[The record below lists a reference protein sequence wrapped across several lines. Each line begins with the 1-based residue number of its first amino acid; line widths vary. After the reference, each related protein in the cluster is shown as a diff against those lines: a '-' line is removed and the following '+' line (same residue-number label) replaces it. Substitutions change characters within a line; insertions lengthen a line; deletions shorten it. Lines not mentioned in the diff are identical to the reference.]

1 MESKAA
7 NIQMLYTDKRTT
19 EQTLETVN
27 GKIMYNMTNDYMFRA
42 VLQTNKRVLAGI
54 VGALLH
60 VDPES
65 LDVEIQNPVI
75 LGQSFENKD
84 FILDINVSINNSSRL
99 NLEMQ
104 IVNYGSWKE
113 RSLSYLCRS
122 FDNVCK
128 GQDYITVE
136 PVIQVSFID
145 FTLFPESPEFYATYM
160 LQNIKTNRIYTD
172 KLQLSIIE
180 LNSIALATAGD
191 RLYKLDKWAAFF
203 KAKTWKELKSMAAT
217 NQYMRAAANTIFELS
232 SDENI
237 RELCRRRAEFEA
249 YERHQNAEIEHLKR
263 ANAALSQSNAALS
276 QSNADKDLEI
286 ARLKELLASM
296 QSDAL

>member
-1 MESKAA
+1 MESKATHT
-7 NIQMLYTDKRTT
+7 QMHNAENLTT
-19 EQTLETVN
+19 NQTYEDVS

-42 VLQTNKRVLAGI
+42 VLQTNKKVLMGL

-60 VDPES
+60 VDPDS
-65 LDVEIQNPVI
+65 LDVEIQNPII

-84 FILDINVSINNSSRL
+84 FILDIHVSINNKSRL

-104 IVNYGSWKE
+104 VVNYGNWKE

-122 FDNVCK
+122 FDNVYK

-160 LQNIKTNRIYTD
+160 LKNIKNSKVYTD
-172 KLQLSIIE
+172 KFQLSIIE
-180 LNSIALATAGD
+180 LNSIELATKNA

-203 KAKTWKELKSMAAT
+203 KAKTWKELKSMAAS
-217 NQYMRAAANTIFELS
+217 NQYMEAAANTIFELS

-249 YERHQNAEIEHLKR
+249 YERYQNAEIDKLKR
-263 ANAALSQSNAALS
+263 ANA
-276 QSNADKDLEI
+276 DKDAEI
-286 ARLKELLASM
+286 ARLKELLANM
-296 QSDAL
+296 HPN